1 MAIKRTEYQG
11 SIALGARAKTTIVSS
26 LDAITETT
34 QLVADVVTTARSAVE
49 LLHGSLQPAIAEQR
63 LEYQLVVQNGVKKL
77 VVGGMDEATAYKYLT
92 E

>member
-1 MAIKRTEYQG
+1 MAIKRTEYKG
-11 SIALGARAKTTIVSS
+11 CIALGARAKTTVVSV
-26 LDAITETT
+26 LDIGVETT
-34 QLVADVVTTARSAVE
+34 QLVADIVTTARSAVE

-63 LEYQLVVQNGVKKL
+63 LEYQLIVQNGVKQL